1 MIVFDA
7 STLILLAK
15 AELLDLF
22 LDHYP
27 AGAVIPQAV
36 EGECVVSPARPDTIL
51 IRERIRE
58 RRITVDSVQAPVVV
72 HRLITDFHLGHGE
85 AEAIAL
91 ALEKQ
96 AHLIATDDR
105 NAIRAC
111 KLLRLKF
118 TTAIGLLIHMREKGV
133 IRADDAL
140 RYLDG
145 LARYGRYHR
154 VILHDAR
161 QRLGG

>member
-1 MIVFDA
+1 MVDP
-7 STLILLAK
+7 TLHA
-15 AELLDLF
+15 
-22 LDHYP
+22 
-27 AGAVIPQAV
+27 
-36 EGECVVSPARPDTIL
+36 
-51 IRERIRE
+51 
-58 RRITVDSVQAPVVV
+58 
-72 HRLITDFHLGHGE
+72 

-118 TTAIGLLIHMREKGV
+118 ITAIGLLIHMREKGV
-133 IRADDAL
+133 IRADEAL

-154 VILHDAR
+154 VILDDAR

>member
-15 AELLDLF
+15 AELLDFF

-27 AGAVIPQAV
+27 AGVVIPQAV

-51 IRERIRE
+51 IRERIRQ
-58 RRITVDSVQAPVVV
+58 RRITADRVQAPVVV
-72 HRLITDFHLGHGE
+72 HRLITDLHLGHGE

-96 AHLIATDDR
+96 AHFIATDDR

-118 TTAIGLLIHMREKGV
+118 TTAIGLLIHMREKGI
-133 IRADDAL
+133 IRADAAL

-145 LARYGRYHR
+145 
-154 VILHDAR
+154 
-161 QRLGG
+161 

>member
-1 MIVFDA
+1 MLVFDA

-72 HRLITDFHLGHGE
+72 HRLIADFHLGHGE

-105 NAIRAC
+105 NAI
-111 KLLRLKF
+111 LKF
-118 TTAIGLLIHMREKGV
+118 TTAIGMLIHMREKDV

-154 VILHDAR
+154 VILDDAR